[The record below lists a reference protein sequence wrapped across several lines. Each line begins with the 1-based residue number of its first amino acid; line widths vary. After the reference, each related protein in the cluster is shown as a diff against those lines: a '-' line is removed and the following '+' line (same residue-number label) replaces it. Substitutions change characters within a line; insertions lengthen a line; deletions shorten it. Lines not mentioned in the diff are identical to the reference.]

1 MLTNLSLVALSLAAT
16 ANATAAISILSPGH
30 GAIWYKNSTVSL
42 NWTLTDPAT
51 DNYFFRAYLSNKD
64 SSVLEGNHSIAD
76 STNAT
81 AEFVW
86 ILLPQVPASEGYTVN
101 LVNTTNEAQVFAS
114 SEEFEI
120 QDGIVASTTTSS
132 SSTNSASSTS
142 AGNIPNAKLTT
153 SAPSSSNPFA
163 TDASSASSGAV
174 FAIDLNFAGNIVHGG
189 LMITLVCI
197 GMGVF
202 L

>member
-1 MLTNLSLVALSLAAT
+1 MLLNLSLVALSLAAT
-16 ANATAAISILSPGH
+16 TNATAAISILSPGH

-101 LVNTTNEAQVFAS
+101 LVNTTNETQVFAT

-120 QDGIVASTTTSS
+120 QDGIGKSTLESLQP
-132 SSTNSASSTS
+132 SASSTS
-142 AGNIPNAKLTT
+142 AVNIPNAKLTT
-153 SAPSSSNPFA
+153 SSSLTSNPFA
-163 TDASSASSGAV
+163 TDASSTSSGAV
-174 FAIDLNFAGNIVHGG
+174 FAIDFNFAGNIVHGG
-189 LMITLVCI
+189 LVITLVCI

>member
-1 MLTNLSLVALSLAAT
+1 MLLNLSLVALSLAAT
-16 ANATAAISILSPGH
+16 ANAAISILSPGH
-30 GAIWYKNSTVSL
+30 GAIWFKNSTVSL

-86 ILLPQVPASEGYTVN
+86 IMLPQIPASEGYTVN
-101 LVNTTNEAQVFAS
+101 LVNTTNEAQVFAT

-120 QDGIVASTTTSS
+120 QDGLVASTTTSS
-132 SSTNSASSTS
+132 SSTSSASSTG

-153 SAPSSSNPFA
+153 SASSSSNPFA
-163 TDASSASSGAV
+163 TDASSTSSGAV
-174 FAIDLNFAGNIVHGG
+174 FAINSNFAGNIVHGG
-189 LMITLVCI
+189 LVITLVCI

>member
-1 MLTNLSLVALSLAAT
+1 MLLNLSLVALSLAAT
-16 ANATAAISILSPGH
+16 TNAANSILSPGH

-101 LVNTTNEAQVFAS
+101 LVNTTNETQVFATS
-114 SEEFEI
+114 GEFEI
-120 QDGIVASTTTSS
+120 QDGIVASTTYS
-132 SSTNSASSTS
+132 SSTSSASSTS
-142 AGNIPNAKLTT
+142 AVNIPNAKLTT
-153 SAPSSSNPFA
+153 SSSLTSNPFA
-163 TDASSASSGAV
+163 TDASSTSSGAV

-189 LMITLVCI
+189 LVITLVCI
-197 GMGVF
+197 GTGVF